1 MRASA
6 ALLGS
11 LRSPRRAAEPQSG
24 HFTCYKNRT
33 LYLLPTSTALSLAR
47 ANRIEQRPDWSE
59 AADMEGPCQVEGLV
73 CLS

>member
-33 LYLLPTSTALSLAR
+33 LYLLPTTGGCGLATGKR
-47 ANRIEQRPDWSE
+47 PEIGLRGLFLQILCKPDRIS
-59 AADMEGPCQVEGLV
+59 
-73 CLS
+73 S